1 MRDSCFTDAA
11 VGGHRLL
18 QARERRALLPR
29 GRSSDPPPVLQPRPR
44 SSGPEAGARGQ
55 EEGGWGSARMRR
67 RSRQPRPAPG
77 AVGVWRAPCPR
88 REAGPGGGEWREGAV
103 RREGVRAGRRAA
115 DGRTSGRSERED
127 VKMAELQMLLEEEIP
142 GGRRA
147 LFDSYTNLERV
158 AEYCE
163 TNYIQVRRGG
173 APTAAPN
180 GR

>member
-1 MRDSCFTDAA
+1 MRGSCFTDAA

-88 REAGPGGGEWREGAV
+88 REAGPGGGERREGAV
-103 RREGVRAGRRAA
+103 RREGVRAGRQAC
-115 DGRTSGRSERED
+115 GGRSDERTVGARGCED
-127 VKMAELQMLLEEEIP
+127 
-142 GGRRA
+142 GGA
-147 LFDSYTNLERV
+147 ANAAGGGDP
-158 AEYCE
+158 
-163 TNYIQVRRGG
+163 GG
-173 APTAAPN
+173 APGPVRQLHEPGAGGRVLRDQLHPGAAGRGAN
-180 GR
+180 GRA